1 MKKYL
6 SGDESTQLVAD
17 EELEQKSV
25 LLLLAQGFEDAE
37 AAAAIDIFGWTAYR
51 PSIATVKVITCGF
64 HDVVTSGFGM
74 TLKTDLHIDEVS
86 PDDYDALVIPG
97 GFHNLGY
104 DEVYDDQVKELVR
117 AFRAQDKPVASMCVG
132 VLPVAE
138 AGLLVGGEAATYT
151 FSSKHDNCGKLRE
164 HDCSPV
170 DGVADWK
177 GIISCS
183 GPAYSE
189 QVIMMLLEYIAGKEA
204 TAEVS
209 RYRRG
214 HE

>member
-6 SGDESTQLVAD
+6 SGDKNTQLATD
-17 EELEQKSV
+17 EELKHKSV
-25 LLLLAQGFEDAE
+25 LLLLAQGFEDVE
-37 AAAAIDIFGWTAYR
+37 AVTTLDILGWTAYR
-51 PSIATVKVITCGF
+51 PSIATVKVTKCGF
-64 HDVVTSGFGM
+64 HDEVTSGFGM
-74 TLKTDLHIDEVS
+74 TLKTDLNINEVS

-104 DEVYDDQVKELVR
+104 DEVYDDEVKELVE
-117 AFRAQDKPVASMCVG
+117 AFHAQDKPIATMCVG
-132 VLPVAE
+132 ILPIAE
-138 AGLLVGGEAATYT
+138 TGLLAGGEAATYA
-151 FSSKHDNCGKLRE
+151 FSSKHDNYGKLRK

-177 GIISCS
+177 EIISCS

-189 QVIMMLLEYIAGKEA
+189 QVIMMLLEYIVGKEA
-204 TAEVS
+204 AAEVS

-214 HE
+214 YE